1 MRRTHRFALPSL
13 ALLLALSAA
22 APPAAAGELAG
33 VELPDAA
40 TVGGEKL
47 VLNGMGLRKKLFV
60 KVYVAGLYL
69 PAKQSDGK
77 KVLAADTPRRTV
89 MHFLYDVDRQKM
101 CDAWDDALEGNV
113 ARPAAELVSQF
124 ETLCSWMQDVE
135 KGQRMTYTYEP
146 GEGTTVE
153 VAGKTKGTIP
163 GKAFADALWSAWIG
177 AKPATTD
184 LRDGLLGG

>member
-1 MRRTHRFALPSL
+1 MRRIHRLGLPTL
-13 ALLLALSAA
+13 ALLLALAA
-22 APPAAAGELAG
+22 APPAAAGVLAG
-33 VELPDAA
+33 VEMPDTA

-47 VLNGMGLRKKLFV
+47 VLNGMGLRKKLFI

-89 MHFLYDVDRQKM
+89 MHFLYGVDREKI
-101 CDAWDDALEGNV
+101 CDAWEDALEGNV
-113 ARPAAELVSQF
+113 SRPSAELVAQF
-124 ETLCSWMQDVE
+124 DTLCSWMEDME

-153 VAGKTKGTIP
+153 VAGKTKGTIG

-177 AKPATTD
+177 AEPATTD
-184 LRDGLLGG
+184 LRDGMLGG